1 MATFDEIVDKKLEK
15 EDIKNTQ
22 FMLLIKYRDNYNKA
36 TEEEAKKTNLSNFRK
51 LYEKIKDSLT
61 PDEDEELVESLSD
74 KMLKIYYED
83 ISEPDRVEPEPEPEP
98 VRVSDDNEEV
108 IKQRLRDLRVL
119 RHIKTLGKAS
129 EKLKKSR
136 KKKRKKSRKKKS
148 KKRRRIKTSKK

>member
-1 MATFDEIVDKKLEK
+1 METFDEIVDKKLEK

-98 VRVSDDNEEV
+98 DEESN
-108 IKQRLRDLRVL
+108 QELGHLRVL

-148 KKRRRIKTSKK
+148 KKRRRSKTSKK